1 MNKQKLT
8 QAEIDEVVIAE
19 ANDLEQ
25 WEEPIFVQP
34 EVPATLTIPV
44 ELAVRA
50 RFFAKLHKKSSME
63 EWLQAIVQERITFEE
78 SAYATLKQ
86 SIAH

>member
-1 MNKQKLT
+1 MNKHKLT
-8 QAEIDEVVIAE
+8 QAEIDEIVIAE
-19 ANDLEQ
+19 ASDLEQ
-25 WEEPIFVQP
+25 WEEPNFVQP
-34 EVPATLTIPV
+34 AASTTLTIPV

-78 SAYATLKQ
+78 TAYATLKQ
-86 SIAH
+86 SITR